1 MSQEKKI
8 ECVNRFIA
16 LANEMTAEGDSPPA
30 VVSSGLM
37 MACAVYSTYVVTGND
52 GALRE
57 SGVEKLTK
65 RVDDLTTQN
74 RKLRER
80 LDKLEARISPPEE

>member
-1 MSQEKKI
+1 MAAI
-8 ECVNRFIA
+8 R
-16 LANEMTAEGDSPPA
+16 G
-30 VVSSGLM
+30 SGK
-37 MACAVYSTYVVTGND
+37 SGQ
-52 GALRE
+52 
-57 SGVEKLTK
+57 GVEKLTK